1 MKNSKNYIQIDL
13 ILILVSFIL
22 ISLISIYNAQQFEQY
37 GGENFVI
44 KQVIWFGIGIIFLIL
59 LQFIDID
66 TIYRFSFLIYILGL
80 LVLFILNISPQSIA
94 PEINNT
100 KSWFKLSGITIQ
112 PSEFAKITT
121 ILFLASIITKH
132 KKKYLVNTTK
142 NDSILLMKL
151 LISGVAPVILILQQ
165 PDFGTS
171 MVFLFILALL
181 IFLSGINW
189 KVIFTLIAISLFI
202 IISFFLLAIY
212 YPSILTDIMD
222 IQPYQIE
229 RITTWVNSN
238 GSDPDSEYHIRQSL
252 LAVGSGQLHGKGLKA
267 LEVYLP
273 EAHTDFIFSVIGESF
288 GFIGSAIVILIY
300 FLFLFK
306 LVILGLNMLYI
317 NIFGA
322 YICFGFLGL
331 VFIHTFQNI
340 GMTIGIM
347 PITGIPLLLIS
358 YGGSSIMSSM
368 LGFSLIYIVQREYIK
383 HKEYIF
389 G

>member
-1 MKNSKNYIQIDL
+1 
-13 ILILVSFIL
+13 
-22 ISLISIYNAQQFEQY
+22 
-37 GGENFVI
+37 
-44 KQVIWFGIGIIFLIL
+44 
-59 LQFIDID
+59 
-66 TIYRFSFLIYILGL
+66 
-80 LVLFILNISPQSIA
+80 
-94 PEINNT
+94 
-100 KSWFKLSGITIQ
+100 
-112 PSEFAKITT
+112 
-121 ILFLASIITKH
+121 
-132 KKKYLVNTTK
+132 
-142 NDSILLMKL
+142 MKL

-300 FLFLFK
+300 FLYLFK
-306 LVILGLNMLYI
+306 LVMLGLNMLYI
-317 NIFGA
+317 NIFGS

>member
-132 KKKYLVNTTK
+132 KK
-142 NDSILLMKL
+142 
-151 LISGVAPVILILQQ
+151 
-165 PDFGTS
+165 
-171 MVFLFILALL
+171 
-181 IFLSGINW
+181 
-189 KVIFTLIAISLFI
+189 
-202 IISFFLLAIY
+202 
-212 YPSILTDIMD
+212 
-222 IQPYQIE
+222 
-229 RITTWVNSN
+229 
-238 GSDPDSEYHIRQSL
+238 
-252 LAVGSGQLHGKGLKA
+252 
-267 LEVYLP
+267 
-273 EAHTDFIFSVIGESF
+273 
-288 GFIGSAIVILIY
+288 
-300 FLFLFK
+300 
-306 LVILGLNMLYI
+306 
-317 NIFGA
+317 NI
-322 YICFGFLGL
+322 
-331 VFIHTFQNI
+331 
-340 GMTIGIM
+340 
-347 PITGIPLLLIS
+347 
-358 YGGSSIMSSM
+358 
-368 LGFSLIYIVQREYIK
+368 
-383 HKEYIF
+383 
-389 G
+389 